1 MEQNHSRKSENAKAN
16 ALNQLDD
23 LEEIQEQRS
32 PVEGGL
38 RQGGPLSP
46 FLFILVMEGMG
57 NLINTAKAKDC
68 IRGLH
73 NRAGNNLEITHLQMT
88 P

>member
-1 MEQNHSRKSENAKAN
+1 MDKVDQILYRYSQILSSYYLKSHWFFPS
-16 ALNQLDD
+16 
-23 LEEIQEQRS
+23 QR
-32 PVEGGL
+32 GL

-46 FLFILVMEGMG
+46 FLFILVMEGMS